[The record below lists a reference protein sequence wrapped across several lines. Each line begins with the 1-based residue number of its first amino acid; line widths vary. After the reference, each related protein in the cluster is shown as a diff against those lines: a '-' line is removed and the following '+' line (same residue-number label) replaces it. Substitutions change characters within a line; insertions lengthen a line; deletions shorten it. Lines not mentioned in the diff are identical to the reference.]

1 MNPQVALRNEH
12 LGAEQSVPNDNTIL
26 HNFYKTKSQL
36 AFPKQ
41 NKNFSFDLKPGIIS
55 LPNPRRQNTFATP
68 PVVLLLLPLPA
79 ILVIQ

>member
-1 MNPQVALRNEH
+1 MTSEGRLCPKAQHRRTRVDMNPQVALRNEH

-41 NKNFSFDLKPGIIS
+41 NKKLFF
-55 LPNPRRQNTFATP
+55 
-68 PVVLLLLPLPA
+68 
-79 ILVIQ
+79 